1 MADGEA
7 VAIYI
12 DVPASHGAAI
22 AQGKIHRFPRGLRGI
37 GGSDE
42 RYIAPTVVAIG
53 PYRHGEP
60 PHLQDM
66 EKAKLAA
73 ANHFFAA
80 SVEDVYGKLLS
91 VVGKARDCYDD
102 DDKRRRVRRHDGCFL
117 LHYLSRGS
125 AVASD
130 HTILKDVMLLENQI
144 PWLVLDTLMEMEF
157 LNVDV
162 RNFVAGLGD
171 KFFPKNGDKAGRWW
185 SVVWAT
191 GQRGNITKLKRDIN
205 GGQSYESYRPA
216 HLLVLLRFS
225 QIWRMPEREINY
237 VAANTSLLS
246 SSAVELAQ
254 IGVNLT
260 ASTAATSSGAA
271 ASYVYGD
278 FVVSSYLSALAM
290 LMDREEDVQQLR
302 GHRVVLST
310 FSNTQT
316 LDLFKRIGQHL
327 SLGSRYFVVLEQ
339 IEAYRRNRPARTM
352 VYKFLYKHI
361 KAISVILSIVSVFV
375 GIFKA
380 LRGR

>member
-1 MADGEA
+1 
-7 VAIYI
+7 
-12 DVPASHGAAI
+12 
-22 AQGKIHRFPRGLRGI
+22 
-37 GGSDE
+37 
-42 RYIAPTVVAIG
+42 
-53 PYRHGEP
+53 
-60 PHLQDM
+60 
-66 EKAKLAA
+66 
-73 ANHFFAA
+73 
-80 SVEDVYGKLLS
+80 
-91 VVGKARDCYDD
+91 
-102 DDKRRRVRRHDGCFL
+102 
-117 LHYLSRGS
+117 LSRGS

-260 ASTAATSSGAA
+260 ASTAVWFA
-271 ASYVYGD
+271 D
-278 FVVSSYLSALAM
+278 M
-290 LMDREEDVQQLR
+290 R
-302 GHRVVLST
+302 
-310 FSNTQT
+310 
-316 LDLFKRIGQHL
+316 
-327 SLGSRYFVVLEQ
+327 
-339 IEAYRRNRPARTM
+339 
-352 VYKFLYKHI
+352 
-361 KAISVILSIVSVFV
+361 
-375 GIFKA
+375 
-380 LRGR
+380 